1 MPVAAPA
8 RRRAPRS
15 PKARDQATA
24 YARAVVAGRIV
35 VNGYVR
41 AACQRHLDDLAHGPA
56 RGLRWDPV
64 VAEGAIAFFGFLRLA
79 EGDFE
84 GLPFVLQPWQA
95 FIVGSLFGWLT
106 ADGSRRFRNAYIET
120 AKGNGKTPLAAGIGL
135 YGLVADDEAAPE
147 IYCAAAGRDQA
158 GILFTD
164 AKRMVARSPAL
175 AQRLEVLAN
184 AIAYPAVDGTF
195 RPVSSEAGNLHGHR
209 PHIVLIDEL
218 HAHPNSDVVDAM
230 RAGTKGRRQALIVRI
245 TNAGYDRTSACW
257 QDHAYSTAI
266 LEGTIA
272 NDSWFGFVCGLDPE
286 DDWTDEAVWPKAN
299 PNLGVSISHRYLREQ
314 VAEALGMPARQ
325 SVVQRLNFCVWTSA
339 SAGAIDLERWDACAE
354 PPAIPDGATVYG
366 GLDLS
371 STTDLAALVLAYQD
385 AGGVVHL
392 LTRFWCPEA
401 TVEARTQ
408 RDHLPYDVWVREG
421 AITATPGDVTDYEAI
436 LADLTALSERYQIA
450 ELAFVRL
457 NATQFVQS
465 AGALTTMVPIAQT
478 FVGLSAASKDLLSR
492 VTAQTLSHGGQ
503 PVLRWMAS
511 HLVVDENAAG
521 DLKPSNER
529 SSERISGLT
538 AAVLAIARLTA
549 PHEPPPAE
557 PGILTFMKMRA
568 AEARALAG
576 LTDPPTEHGTS
587 TATGHG
593 AGETRCG
600 FLYRAP
606 GPSIGTCGLPIG
618 HAGEHGAE

>member
-1 MPVAAPA
+1 MAAAAPA
-8 RRRAPRS
+8 LRRP
-15 PKARDQATA
+15 PKVADQATA
-24 YARAVVAGRIV
+24 YARAVVAGRV
-35 VNGYVR
+35 VTNGYVR
-41 AACQRHLDDLAHGPA
+41 AACARHLDDLAHGKD
-56 RGLRWDPV
+56 RGLHWDRAT
-64 VAEGAIAFFGFLRLA
+64 AEGAIAFFGFLRLA

-175 AQRLEVLAN
+175 ATRLEVLAN
-184 AIAYPAVDGTF
+184 AIAYPERDGTF

-245 TNAGYDRTSACW
+245 TNAGFDRTSACW
-257 QDHAYSTAI
+257 QDHGYSVAI
-266 LEGTIA
+266 LEGTIV
-272 NDSWFGFVCGLDPE
+272 NDAWFAFVCGLDPG
-286 DDWTDEAVWPKAN
+286 DAWTDEAVWPKAN
-299 PNLGVSISHRYLREQ
+299 PNLGVSISLRYLREQ

-325 SVVQRLNFCVWTSA
+325 GVVQRLNFCVWTTA

-354 PPAIPDGATVYG
+354 PVAIPDGATVYG

-371 STTDLAALVLAYQD
+371 STTDLAALALAYQD
-385 AGGVVHL
+385 PEGVVHL
-392 LTRFWCPEA
+392 LVRFWCPA
-401 TVEARTQ
+401 AAVETRTQ
-408 RDHLPYDVWVREG
+408 RDHLPYDVWVRDG
-421 AITATPGDVTDYEAI
+421 AISATPGDVTDYAAI
-436 LADLTALSERYQIA
+436 LDDLTDLSERYRLA

-457 NATQFVQS
+457 NATQFVQA
-465 AGALTTMVPIAQT
+465 AGALTTMVPVAQT
-478 FVGLSAASKDLLSR
+478 FVGLSAATKDLLSR
-492 VTAQTLSHGGQ
+492 ITAGTVRHGGQ

-511 HLVVDENAAG
+511 HLVVDETPSG
-521 DLKPSNER
+521 DVKPSNER

-538 AAVLAIARLTA
+538 AAILALARLTA

-557 PGILTFMKMRA
+557 PGILTFMKLRA
-568 AEARALAG
+568 AEARAAAG
-576 LTDPPTEHGTS
+576 SSDQLSDRGASGAARLGDEARCRVQAREGNIMGRC
-587 TATGHG
+587 ALEAGHSG
-593 AGETRCG
+593 AHR
-600 FLYRAP
+600 P
-606 GPSIGTCGLPIG
+606 
-618 HAGEHGAE
+618 

>member
-1 MPVAAPA
+1 MTVAAPA
-8 RRRAPRS
+8 RSRS
-15 PKARDQATA
+15 PRTPMVPDQATA
-24 YARAVVAGRIV
+24 YAHAVVGGRVV

-41 AACQRHLDDLAHGPA
+41 AACQRHLDDLADGTA
-56 RGLRWDPV
+56 RGLRWDRAT
-64 VAEGAIAFFGFLRLA
+64 AEWAIGFFGFLRLA
-79 EGDFE
+79 EGEFE

-158 GILFTD
+158 NILFTD
-164 AKRMVARSPAL
+164 AKRMVARSLAL

-184 AIAYPAVDGTF
+184 AIANLDRDGTF

-257 QDHAYSTAI
+257 QDHAYSVAI
-266 LEGTIA
+266 LEGTIE
-272 NDSWFGFVCGLDPE
+272 NDAWFGFVCGLDPG

-299 PNLGVSISHRYLREQ
+299 PNLGVSISLRYLREQ

-339 SAGAIDLERWDACAE
+339 SAGAIDLARWDACAE
-354 PPAIPDGATVYG
+354 TPAIPDGATVYG

-385 AGGVVHL
+385 PDGVVHL
-392 LTRFWCPEA
+392 LTRFWCPA
-401 TVEARTQ
+401 VTVEARTQ
-408 RDHLPYDVWVREG
+408 RDHLPYDVWVRDG
-421 AITATPGDVTDYEAI
+421 AIRATPGDVTDYAAI
-436 LADLTALSERYQIA
+436 LDDLTALSDRYQLA
-450 ELAFVRL
+450 ECGFVRL

-478 FVGLSAASKDLLSR
+478 FVGLSAATKDLLSR
-492 VTAQTLSHGGQ
+492 ITAGTLRHGGQ

-521 DLKPSNER
+521 DLKPSNDR
-529 SSERISGLT
+529 SSERITGLT
-538 AAVLAIARLTA
+538 AAILALARLTA
-549 PHEPPPAE
+549 PREPPPAE
-557 PGILTFMKMRA
+557 PGILTFMKLRA

-576 LTDPPTEHGTS
+576 LTDRPSEHGAS
-587 TATGHG
+587 SATGHG
-593 AGETRCG
+593 AGVTRCG
-600 FLYRAP
+600 VLYRAP
-606 GPSIGTCGLPIG
+606 GPSIAACGLQAG
-618 HAGEHGAE
+618 HEGAHGTG